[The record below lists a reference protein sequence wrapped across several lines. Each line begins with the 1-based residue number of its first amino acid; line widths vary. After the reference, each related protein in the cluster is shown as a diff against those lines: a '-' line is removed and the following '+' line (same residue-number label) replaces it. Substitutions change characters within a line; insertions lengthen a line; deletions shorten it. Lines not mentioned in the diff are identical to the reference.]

1 MNYAQLFAEYEKQ
14 LTELGEEAESLA
26 FTYREVK
33 QLPLTDFYLS
43 LREEVSPEDEV
54 LLASLFQKLAQ
65 HIPAQY
71 IIGKTVFHGLPF
83 QVDSRVL
90 IPRPETEE
98 LVDLILE
105 ENSEQN
111 LTVLDIGTG
120 SGAIAVSLKKARPN
134 WQITATDISLDAL
147 AVARENALQNKTDIR
162 FVQSDIYSDLSEKFD
177 LIISNPP
184 YIAYE
189 DKDEVGINVWSS
201 EPHLALFADEA
212 GLAIYRNI
220 IEAAPSYLKETG
232 KLYFEIGYKQ
242 GEALQ
247 QLLGDVF
254 PEKRVRVLSDI
265 AGKERKVV
273 ADNG

>member
-33 QLPLTDFYLS
+33 QLSLTDFYLS

-212 GLAIYRNI
+212 GLAIYRSI

-242 GEALQ
+242 GEALR

-254 PEKRVRVLSDI
+254 SEKRVRVLSDI
-265 AGKERKVV
+265 AGKDRKVV